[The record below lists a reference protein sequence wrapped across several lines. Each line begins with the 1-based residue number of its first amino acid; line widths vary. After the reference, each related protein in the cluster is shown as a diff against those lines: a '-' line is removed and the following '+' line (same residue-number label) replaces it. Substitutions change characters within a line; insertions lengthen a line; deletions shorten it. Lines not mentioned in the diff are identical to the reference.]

1 MVVANLVD
9 DPVLLLSSSSA
20 LTTSFVNGVL
30 DLFKILQWADPL
42 RGALIKRLGIVESI
56 DI

>member
-9 DPVLLLSSSSA
+9 DPVLLLSSSA

-42 RGALIKRLGIVESI
+42 RGALIKRLRIVESI